1 MTARRTASIARRL
14 AAGLPAVLAAL
25 VAAGLPGAGAR
36 GGELRAATAVVDVT
50 DPGAT
55 RVHDPALA
63 KVLLLER
70 DGVRA
75 ALVTIDVVAIGG
87 IGPIGDAFLGE
98 LRERVAHEPGIPAGR
113 LFVNASHC
121 HAAVAADV
129 AERVAGAVAAA
140 AGRLEPVRVGAG
152 RAHEGR
158 ISENRRVDL
167 VDGSQADMRRA
178 YAMPPDEAIAATGP
192 IDPEVG
198 LLRLD
203 RADGT
208 PLAVVYLFAC
218 HPIMN
223 PPRRGTSADFPA
235 VASRVIEEALGHGAV
250 ALFVQGCGGDVNPV
264 RYKETDRPADAEPL
278 GSMLGGTVL
287 GALPRIATVAD
298 APLEAFHERVEL
310 PRATDHEA
318 RIERLLAERDA
329 LVAGLAPTN
338 ISFEQFLPLLV
349 ARGAFPLDPGRSHQ
363 RTLHDRALAPDGP
376 DDAAEHDAELDAQIE
391 AYRRNIAALERI
403 TRLNVNLALLEA
415 HRARRDAAG
424 GAPIPAEIG
433 TLCVGDFTLVTFPG
447 EVVSAVGQDVKRAS
461 GDPHTFVAGYT
472 DGYLHYLPTARQRA
486 NTGFAQEDCDCLVA
500 PEWER
505 IFTDAAAR
513 SLERLRGR

>member
-1 MTARRTASIARRL
+1 MKPRL
-14 AAGLPAVLAAL
+14 LACAAL
-25 VAAGLPGAGAR
+25 LLGAVCGDAPSSAA
-36 GGELRAATAVVDVT
+36 ELRAAVAVVDVT
-50 DPGAT
+50 DPRAT
-55 RVHDPALA
+55 KVHDPSLA
-63 KVLLLER
+63 KVLLLEQN
-70 DGVRA
+70 GKRA

-98 LRERVAHEPGIPAGR
+98 LRTRLAHEQAIPPGR

-121 HAAVAADV
+121 HAAVAPDV

-140 AGRLEPVRVGAG
+140 AARLEPVRAGAG
-152 RAHEGR
+152 RTRETR

-178 YAMPPDEAIAATGP
+178 YAMPPDEEIAATGP

-287 GALPRIATVAD
+287 GALPQIATVAD
-298 APLEAFHERVEL
+298 APLGAFHEAVEL
-310 PRATDHEA
+310 PRATDHEE
-318 RIERLLAERDA
+318 RIGRLVAERDA

-349 ARGAFPLDPGRSHQ
+349 ARGAFPLDPGRSRQ
-363 RTLHDRALAPDGP
+363 RTLHERALAPDGT
-376 DDAAEHDAELDAQIE
+376 DDAAGHDADLDAEIA

-415 HRARRDAAG
+415 HRTRRDAAG
-424 GAPIPAEIG
+424 GATLSAEVG
-433 TLCVGDFTLVTFPG
+433 ALRVGDFTLVTFPG
-447 EVVSAVGQDVKRAS
+447 EVVSAVGLDVKRAS
-461 GDPHTFVAGYT
+461 GDPHAFVAGYT

-486 NTGFAQEDCDCLVA
+486 NTGYAQEDCDCLVA

-513 SLERLRGR
+513 SLERLRGL